1 MRSSVRTATA
11 LLAAG
16 LLATLAACS
25 SDKSDGAAN
34 ETTADGKTIIDVFT
48 PADQTMN
55 LDTNSVTKIMAD
67 KFKLQFRWQTTTFDA
82 GPAKE
87 KRQISLA
94 SGDYPDLYFLI
105 PWVDGFSKAE
115 VLKLG
120 QQGVA
125 VPLEQLIKD
134 NAPNIQKFLDENKA
148 YKEESTTPDGHI
160 YALPQWADCY
170 HCSFPNKLWMNST
183 WLKKLGLQQPK
194 TPEELRTVL
203 KAFKTQ
209 DPNGN
214 GKADEIP
221 LTADTQDG
229 TLIQYLM
236 GAYAYPP
243 VGANNGVPGLIT
255 LNGDK
260 VVTPLTSPEWKEG
273 LKFIASL
280 YKDGLIDQGA
290 FTQNAAA
297 LQAQGNDPKA
307 VRIGSASML
316 HPYIFVQSDSKDGRD
331 KQYDAVPPLTGPNGK
346 SYAGEQYL
354 PVLNYT
360 FMLTNKASKE
370 AQVAAIK
377 MLDYIF
383 TDEGQ
388 IITNN
393 GPEGVGWAKPAPG
406 EVALDKDTKPL
417 YKPIQN
423 PPKNINWG
431 ALAQYHNVLA
441 FRNAQV
447 TPLDIYTGAGYERR
461 LFQATKEYDQH
472 GDRAQVFPQAV
483 VWPDP
488 SLSGELATLQTNL
501 NNYVSQNQLAF
512 ITGSKNID
520 SDWDAYVKGLDSTGM
535 PRFLEINQ
543 QAYDKYKSGSK

>member
-1 MRSSVRTATA
+1 MRVSVRKLSA
-11 LLAAG
+11 LVAAG
-16 LLATLAACS
+16 LLATVAACS

-34 ETTADGKTIIDVFT
+34 ETSADGKTIIDVFT
-48 PADQTMN
+48 PADQTTN
-55 LDTNSVTKIMAD
+55 LDTNSVTKIMSD

-94 SGDYPDLYFLI
+94 SADYPDLFFLI

-125 VPLEQLIKD
+125 LPIEQLIKD
-134 NAPNIQKFLDENKA
+134 NAPNIQKFLDENKD
-148 YKEESTTPDGHI
+148 YREESTAPDGHI
-160 YALPQWADCY
+160 YALPQWAECY
-170 HCSFPNKLWMNST
+170 HCSFPNKLWMNSA
-183 WLKKLGLQQPK
+183 WLKKLNLQQPK

-214 GKADEIP
+214 GKADEVP
-221 LTADTQDG
+221 MTADTQDG
-229 TLIQYLM
+229 TLISYLM

-243 VGANNGVPGLIT
+243 VGANNGVQGLIT

-260 VVTPLTSPEWKEG
+260 VTTPLTTPQWREG
-273 LKFIASL
+273 LKYIASL
-280 YKDGLIDQGA
+280 YKDGLIDQAA
-290 FTQNAAA
+290 FTQNAQA
-297 LQAQGNDPKA
+297 LQALGNDPKA
-307 VRIGSASML
+307 VRIGSAPML

-331 KQYDAVPPLTGPNGK
+331 KQYDAVPPLTGPEGK

-354 PVLNYT
+354 PTLNYT

-393 GPEGVGWAKPAPG
+393 GPEGVGWNKPAAG
-406 EVALDKDTKPL
+406 EVGLDKDTKPL
-417 YKPIQN
+417 YKPVQN
-423 PPKNINWG
+423 APKNISWG

-447 TPLDIYTGAGYERR
+447 TPTDIYTGAGYERR
-461 LFQATKEYDQH
+461 LFQATKLYDGH
-472 GDRAQVFPQAV
+472 GDRAQVYPQAV

-501 NNYVSQNQLAF
+501 QNYVNQGQLAF

-520 SDWDAYVKGLDSTGM
+520 TDWDAFVKGLDSTGM
-535 PRFLEINQ
+535 PRYLEINQ

>member
-55 LDTNSVTKIMAD
+55 LDTNSVTKIMSD

-115 VLKLG
+115 VMKLG

-134 NAPNIQKFLDENKA
+134 NAPNIQKFLDENKS

-160 YALPQWADCY
+160 YALPQWADCF
-170 HCSFPNKLWMNST
+170 HCSYPNKLWMNST

-255 LNGDK
+255 MNGDK

-331 KQYDAVPPLTGPNGK
+331 KQYDAVPPLTGPDGK
-346 SYAGEQYL
+346 SFSGEQYL
-354 PVLNYT
+354 PTLNYT

-383 TDEGQ
+383 SDEGQ

-393 GPEGVGWAKPAPG
+393 GPEGVGWNKPAPG
-406 EVALDKDTKPL
+406 EVGLDKDTKPL
-417 YKPIQN
+417 YKPVQN
-423 PPKNINWG
+423 APKNISWG
-431 ALAQYHNVLA
+431 ALAQYHHVLA

-447 TPLDIYTGAGYERR
+447 TPTDIYTGAGYERR
-461 LFQATKEYDQH
+461 LFQATKEYDTH
-472 GDRAQVFPQAV
+472 GDRAQVYPQAV

-512 ITGSKNID
+512 ITGSKNLD
-520 SDWDAYVKGLDSTGM
+520 KDWDAYVKGLDSTGM

>member
-1 MRSSVRTATA
+1 MRSSVRTVTA
-11 LLAAG
+11 LVAAG

-55 LDTNSVTKIMAD
+55 LDTNSVTKIMSD

-134 NAPNIQKFLDENKA
+134 NAPNIQKFLDENKS

-170 HCSFPNKLWMNST
+170 HCSYPNKLWMNST

-346 SYAGEQYL
+346 SFAGEQYL

-383 TDEGQ
+383 SDEGQ

-393 GPEGVGWAKPAPG
+393 GPEGVGWNKPAAG

-417 YKPIQN
+417 YKPVQN
-423 PPKNINWG
+423 PPKNISWG

-520 SDWDAYVKGLDSTGM
+520 SGWDAYVKGLDSTGM

-543 QAYDKYKSGSK
+543 QAYDKYKAGSK